1 MSDSD
6 YAACKATRRSVTGYA
21 VFMEGAPITV
31 KSSMQKTV
39 ALSVTEAELMAG
51 VTCAQDML
59 YARKVLESLDLKVKL
74 PMLLEMDNKGAVDLA
89 NNWTVGGRTR
99 HIETRQLF
107 LRELKEEGVLS
118 IKWKSGEDNPSDLF
132 TKNLPGPIFRKH
144 IETFCED

>member
-1 MSDSD
+1 M
-6 YAACKATRRSVTGYA
+6 RRICST
-21 VFMEGAPITV
+21 
-31 KSSMQKTV
+31 S
-39 ALSVTEAELMAG
+39 
-51 VTCAQDML
+51 
-59 YARKVLESLDLKVKL
+59 ARKVLEALDLKVKL

-118 IKWKSGEDNPSDLF
+118 IKWKSGDENPSDLF

-144 IETFCED
+144 IETFCEE